1 MGEEVDLLRQR
12 VDELG
17 LHIQNVQAE
26 ARVNRDGLAAA
37 LAGPGLGGAD
47 PPGGGRP
54 PPGGAGAVPDE
65 VDSNSNSTEIDRG
78 IAS

>member
-1 MGEEVDLLRQR
+1 MGEEVDVLRQR
-12 VDELG
+12 VEELG
-17 LHIQNVQAE
+17 LHIQNVQA
-26 ARVNRDGLAAA
+26 
-37 LAGPGLGGAD
+37 D
-47 PPGGGRP
+47 PPGGGGP

>member
-1 MGEEVDLLRQR
+1 MDVLRQR
-12 VDELG
+12 VEELG

-47 PPGGGRP
+47 PPGGGGP